1 MLVSFTCSPIN
12 SNLFA
17 PFPVPSVYMYI
28 LISQGAF
35 IGHQQVL
42 VLSCAGRT
50 DFKGPVLEIK
60 GRVEKFSGPSNADHL
75 QRVLL
80 VSVLR
85 AQTMGDR
92 MRGPETWVAQ
102 WFMMGLG
109 SYFLN
114 KAAES
119 RQDCR
124 AGLACKVHDSA
135 AANGDCLCFCPKEKV
150 ERRCASRKT
159 IHLRRR

>member
-135 AANGDCLCFCPKEKV
+135 AVNGDCLCFCPKEKV